1 MPPKR
6 KPAQVSE
13 TNLLIG
19 RLKKIGFVQAK
30 PTAAKLLEV
39 SKITG
44 QTVNTIL
51 NNHQNKE
58 DLTKYMKL
66 TLERSSGNYSAKQP
80 TFTRNIRGA
89 VNVSKTMVVNA
100 LQNAARHWGTPSVA
114 TAALGSILETL
125 AVGVAAKK
133 SGVDVLYWEENAY
146 FPGSGPGTQT
156 TFCGGVRAAADVA
169 TVINRLQS
177 HPGKGLILLK
187 TVIDTSPLYV
197 NETNARLQDAW
208 KKVILSAATP
218 ASVNA
223 AARSINKTPATLKY
237 GNIQKIYRQLSPIPS
252 NKSPWKGF
260 WNAEPDGIFFNIYN
274 GQLFI
279 YVLEFKITKGHAE
292 TIPSEAWQMAK
303 VKRMLQYFFA
313 SYNPIIKTVFV
324 PWQYGQSVNS
334 SAINFRNPYE
344 KVKGGNAFL
353 SNHEFSRLY
362 RNTFNTSY
370 QPLVWLKEDFE
381 KNTGINAQIAQAVVE
396 GLERFQTKKISNMT
410 AHIVRWS
417 QVASNYAAGGL
428 NTARQVTANTPG
440 VAAKNRNAAGQAA
453 SGSSNRIRDC
463 SNGAYGVDQPA
474 IAIRCVDV
482 LTPKHYDDI
491 IRSVQRLGATYGW
504 KPTPGATLEEAYEAI
519 KIVKSWTQ
527 AEPLWS
533 TQNLNTDKYVTRLKA
548 WRDRMA
554 APGFNPS
561 EITNRAASAFLALSK
576 VEPSVETTN
585 VILSRALFNANSIK
599 PQNVSAIVNQLKAKN
614 APINT
619 WKRIFNKKA
628 LANNAVFNALLARN
642 ARNRSQGTMGRYV
655 ENLASRK

>member
-1 MPPKR
+1 MPPKS
-6 KPAQVSE
+6 KTAQPSE
-13 TNLLIG
+13 SNLLIS
-19 RLKKIGFVQAK
+19 RLKTIGFVQAK
-30 PTAAKLLEV
+30 PAAAKLLEV
-39 SKITG
+39 AQITG
-44 QTVNTIL
+44 QSVNKIINT
-51 NNHQNKE
+51 HKNKE
-58 DLTKYMKL
+58 EISKYIKL
-66 TLERSSGNYSAKQP
+66 TLERSSINYSAKQP
-80 TFTRNIRGA
+80 TFTRNLRGA
-89 VNVSKTMVVNA
+89 VNISKTMFVNA

-125 AVGVAAKK
+125 AVGVAAKA

-146 FPGSGPGTQT
+146 FPGSGPGTKT
-156 TFCGGVRAAADVA
+156 TFCGGDRAAADVA
-169 TVINRLQS
+169 TVINRLKS

-187 TVIDTSPLYV
+187 TVIDTAPLYIQ
-197 NETNARLQDAW
+197 ETNATLKDAW

-223 AARSINKTPATLKY
+223 AAKTIGKSPSKLTY
-237 GNIQKIYRQLSPIPS
+237 DNIKRIYRNLSPISS

-274 GQLFI
+274 GQLI
-279 YVLEFKITKGHAE
+279 IHVLEFKITKGHAE

-313 SYNPIIKTVFV
+313 SYKPIIKTVFV
-324 PWQYGQSVNS
+324 PWQYGQGLNS
-334 SAINFRNPYE
+334 SNINFRNPYE

-353 SNHEFSRLY
+353 SNHEFSKLY
-362 RNTFNTSY
+362 RNTFNSSY
-370 QPLVWLKEDFE
+370 IPLVWLKEDFE
-381 KNTGINAQIAQAVVE
+381 KNTGINAQLTQAVVE
-396 GLERFQTKKISNMT
+396 GLEREKTKKLSNMT
-410 AHIVRWS
+410 AHMIRWS
-417 QVASNYAAGGL
+417 QVASNYVADSLG
-428 NTARQVTANTPG
+428 TSRQITANTPG

-453 SGSSNRIRDC
+453 YGSSNRIKDC
-463 SNGAYGVDQPA
+463 SNGAYGTDQPA
-474 IAIRCVDV
+474 IVIRCIDV
-482 LTPKHYDDI
+482 LGTKQYDDI

-504 KPTPGATLEEAYEAI
+504 KPTPGATLEEANEAI
-519 KIVKSWTQ
+519 RIVKNWTA

-533 TQNLNTDKYVTRLKA
+533 TANLNTDKYVTRLKA

-576 VEPSVETTN
+576 AEPSIEKTN

-642 ARNRSQGTMGRYV
+642 ARNRSQGTMGAYV
-655 ENLASRK
+655 QNLTSRK